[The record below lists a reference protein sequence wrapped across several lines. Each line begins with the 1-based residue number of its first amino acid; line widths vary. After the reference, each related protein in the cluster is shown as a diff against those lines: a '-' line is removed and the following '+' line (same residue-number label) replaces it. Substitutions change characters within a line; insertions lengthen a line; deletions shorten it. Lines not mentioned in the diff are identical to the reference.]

1 MPMIEEAMQRHKT
14 AFEEMK
20 TNLIHRGVDE
30 LSAKEKAYF
39 NVLPM
44 LQQELESIYMKRLLW
59 MKQLKND
66 PVHKKIMHIY
76 KGCLCGQRWF

>member
-39 NVLPM
+39 NVPPM